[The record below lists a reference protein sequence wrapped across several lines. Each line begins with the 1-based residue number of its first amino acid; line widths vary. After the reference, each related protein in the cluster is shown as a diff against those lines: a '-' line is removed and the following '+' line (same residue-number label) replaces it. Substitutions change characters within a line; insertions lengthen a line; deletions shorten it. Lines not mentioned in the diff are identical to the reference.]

1 MKAAEFR
8 KFSTE
13 DLSKKVVDLKKELY
27 HLRFQQA
34 VGQLENTGQIRV
46 IRKNIARINTIVTER
61 GE

>member
-13 DLSKKVVDLKKELY
+13 DLSKKVVELKKELY

-34 VGQLENTGQIRV
+34 VGQLENTSQLKK
-46 IRKNIARINTIVTER
+46 IRKDIARIKTVITER